1 MMKRRSWGTILLVL
15 FLVGCYANAQY
26 VQRNQLPER
35 DTFQLDVQ
43 CEEGLKSG
51 DTGVIFVSLENW
63 GEGDYYLNYSDLFTV
78 YMDGK
83 QITPQNDGTDSW
95 MLDSGDE
102 VSEDYEF
109 VAGKPGKHKVI
120 VQAQFQVQNQAGDSR
135 SYRYEE
141 KTWVEVM
148 EKE

>member
-1 MMKRRSWGTILLVL
+1 MKVKTKHTVVIFIVV
-15 FLVGCYANAQY
+15 FLIFEHYNIIQK
-26 VQRNQLPER
+26 QKRFPER
-35 DTFQLDVQ
+35 EAFQLDVQ

-51 DTGVIFVSLENW
+51 DTGVIFASLENW

-102 VSEDYEF
+102 VSESYEF
-109 VAGKPGKHKVI
+109 VAGKPGKHSVEVKTS
-120 VQAQFQVQNQAGDSR
+120 FYLENDAGDVKE
-135 SYRYEE
+135 YHYQKNCMIKVE
-141 KTWVEVM
+141 K
-148 EKE
+148 

>member
-26 VQRNQLPER
+26 AMRNQLPER

-51 DTGVIFVSLENW
+51 DTGVIFASLENW

-78 YMDGK
+78 
-83 QITPQNDGTDSW
+83 W
-95 MLDSGDE
+95 M
-102 VSEDYEF
+102 VSKLHLKMMERI
-109 VAGKPGKHKVI
+109 AGCWTVGMKCQRTMNLWPENPESTK
-120 VQAQFQVQNQAGDSR
+120 
-135 SYRYEE
+135 
-141 KTWVEVM
+141 
-148 EKE
+148 